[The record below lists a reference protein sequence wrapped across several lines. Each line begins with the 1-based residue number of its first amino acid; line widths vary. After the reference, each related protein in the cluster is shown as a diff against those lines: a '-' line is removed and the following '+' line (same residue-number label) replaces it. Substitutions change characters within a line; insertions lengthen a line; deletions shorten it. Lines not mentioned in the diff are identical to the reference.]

1 MPRIVGP
8 CLLHSTIPIFFK
20 NPGGFEFLGSMSFNQ
35 TELGRERETTPGGG
49 FRRMGHV
56 RLRPRC
62 TVGGAAVDLIPRR
75 EEIEIASAIVH

>member
-1 MPRIVGP
+1 MKGEREEARRMPRIVGP

-35 TELGRERETTPGGG
+35 TELGRERETTPGGE

-56 RLRPRC
+56 RRLDPAALSEEPRW
-62 TVGGAAVDLIPRR
+62 I
-75 EEIEIASAIVH
+75 